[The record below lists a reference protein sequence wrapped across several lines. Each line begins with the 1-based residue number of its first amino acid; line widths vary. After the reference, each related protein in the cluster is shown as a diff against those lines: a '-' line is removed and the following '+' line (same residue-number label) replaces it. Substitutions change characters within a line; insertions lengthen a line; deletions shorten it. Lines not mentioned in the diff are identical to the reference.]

1 MIAKPHTKD
10 ITVFHYGLIGSI
22 FLFLLLTIVG
32 VYYVDKEK
40 NVGDAIYPN
49 VFIDGE
55 SVNHLSR
62 QQIKAKYKPFNDKL
76 NKSAITVIYQDNPIA
91 TFSAKQ
97 LNIRLN
103 NDEIIDRAYL
113 IGRSPHT
120 ASRFYQKV
128 ATLLNLQK
136 YYFDTEV
143 LYDKGTLNEYNDSVI
158 EKYNKPARNALFTFE
173 NGKVTT
179 FREHENGLK
188 VKTNELLAE
197 IDKNIK
203 DLRQKPEPRKIVL
216 HDEVVKPEISLS
228 EANNFG
234 IEELIGEGQSDYTHS
249 IPERI
254 HNLTLAAS
262 KFNGVII
269 PKDKVISFVDI
280 VGDISANTGYKPAY
294 VIQNGK
300 TVLGDGGGVC
310 QVSTTLFRAA
320 LRTGL
325 PIVARTAHAYR
336 VGYYE
341 NDSKPGFDA
350 TIFSP
355 SVDLKI
361 KNDTGAAIL
370 IQTEIDEDNNLLTF
384 KLYGKKD
391 DRTVELS
398 DATVYDV
405 VGAPPPVYQDD
416 PTLPKGVTKQ
426 VDFAAGG
433 AKAKFTYKVHKGGKT
448 VIDETYYSVYRPWAA
463 VFLVGQKE

>member
-1 MIAKPHTKD
+1 MIAKSHTKD
-10 ITVFHYGLIGSI
+10 ITVFHYAIAISVMVFLAIIGGI
-22 FLFLLLTIVG
+22 LYYMDQEKTVG
-32 VYYVDKEK
+32 
-40 NVGDAIYPN
+40 NTIYPN
-49 VFIDGE
+49 VYIDDKHVGK
-55 SVNHLSR
+55 LSR
-62 QQIKAKYKPFNDKL
+62 DQIKKEFKPITDKL
-76 NKSAITVIYQDNPIA
+76 SKSTITIIYKDSPIA
-91 TFSAKQ
+91 TFSAKH

-103 NDEIIDRAYL
+103 NEEVVDRAYL
-113 IGRSPHT
+113 IGRTPHT
-120 ASRFYQKV
+120 ASRVYQKV
-128 ATLLNLQK
+128 SALLNLQK
-136 YYFDTEV
+136 YYFHTEV
-143 LYDKGTLNEYNDSVI
+143 LYDRGTINEYNDTVI
-158 EKYNKPARNALFTFE
+158 EKYNKPAKNALFTFE
-173 NGKVTT
+173 DGKVTT

-188 VKTNELLAE
+188 VKTDELLAE
-197 IDKNIK
+197 IDKSIK
-203 DLRQKPEPRKIVL
+203 DLRTNPKPRTIVL
-216 HDEVVKPEISLS
+216 HDEIVQPEIKLS
-228 EANNFG
+228 QANNFG
-234 IEELIGEGQSDYTHS
+234 IEELIGEGTSDYTHS
-249 IPERI
+249 IPERV

-262 KFNGVII
+262 KFHGVLI

-280 VGDISANTGYKPAY
+280 IGDISANTGYKPAY

-325 PIVARTAHAYR
+325 PVLERTAHAYR

-361 KNDTGAAIL
+361 KNDTGSSIL
-370 IQTEIDEDNNLLTF
+370 IQTAIDEENNLLSIKF
-384 KLYGKKD
+384 YGKKD
-391 DRTVELS
+391 NRTVELS

-433 AKAKFTYKVHKGGKT
+433 AKAKFTYKVHKDNQT
-448 VIDETYYSVYRPWAA
+448 IIDKTYYSVYKPWAA
-463 VFLVGQKE
+463 VYLVGQKE